1 MSPARIR
8 NASPSSGES
17 KTSSNAATV
26 RSKTRLARGYGTSS
40 AGATAATASDG
51 RWIVCDIDRLPVG
64 VHVERLC
71 PGRAPPGA
79 RVALPAEGDVR
90 LEAVGRPVHLDAPG
104 DDPADELLPPGDT
117 GRAHLRAQRRAA

>member
-40 AGATAATASDG
+40 AGAAAATASDG
-51 RWIVCDIDRLPVG
+51 RWIVCDIDRLSVGVHGERLRHRLPVG
-64 VHVERLC
+64 VHVERLR
-71 PGRAPPGA
+71 PRLAPPGA

-90 LEAVGRPVHLDAPG
+90 LEAVRRPVHLDAAR
-104 DDPADELLPPGDT
+104 DDPA
-117 GRAHLRAQRRAA
+117 